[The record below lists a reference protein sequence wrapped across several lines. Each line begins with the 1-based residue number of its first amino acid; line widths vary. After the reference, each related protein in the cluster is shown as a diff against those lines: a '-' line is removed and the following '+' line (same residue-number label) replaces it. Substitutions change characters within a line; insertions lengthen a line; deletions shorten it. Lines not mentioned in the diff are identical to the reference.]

1 MGEQNVND
9 SSKAEDL
16 RAFVRYVLRDLKALD
31 EMIKAGAIESDII
44 RIGAE
49 QEFFLL
55 DEANRPAPVCEQMM
69 PLLKDV
75 DVTPELAKFNIELNA
90 PPFEFVDTCLTD
102 LEDFLLKGTDR
113 IRAAAE
119 ECGAT
124 ALLTGILP
132 TLTVT
137 DLSMENMSDSPRYRA
152 FNEALKHLRGGAFEF
167 RIKGTDELA
176 LSHDSVMIESCNTSF
191 QAHIQVAPD
200 TFAESY
206 NIAQLV
212 AAPVLAAGT
221 NSPVLFGQRLWR
233 ETRLALFQQSMDT
246 RKASRHQRET
256 SPRVSFGN
264 DWVKKDVLE
273 ILREDIA
280 RFRVLMGMPIKENP
294 FEAIAAGR
302 APQLDALRL
311 HNGTVYRWNRPCY
324 GAVGNKAHLR
334 IENRILPAGPTVVD
348 QVANMAFWLGLM
360 IGGRKAFKD
369 LPTRVGFDDARGN
382 LTDAARHGLGAHFN
396 WLDGA
401 QPSAQKLILEEL
413 LPVARSGLAE
423 RNVATKDIDKFLGII
438 ESRVST
444 GLTGSQ
450 WILSSLASM
459 KNTGSK
465 TECLSAVTAGMRN
478 RQEENVPVHKWSL
491 ATIAEAGGWKQHYK
505 RVEQYMSTE
514 LFTVNENE
522 AVDLVA
528 CLMDW
533 RHVRHVPVE
542 DDDNRLVGIVSHRT
556 LLRLVANSWST
567 DTGEPVPVKDIMH
580 TDLVTIGP
588 EVTTLEVIRL
598 MREHKVACL
607 PVVEDGRLIGLVTE
621 FDLVIIAAPM
631 LERAL
636 RD

>member
-1 MGEQNVND
+1 MGEQNVSD
-9 SSKAEDL
+9 SQQAEEL
-16 RAFVRYVLRDLKALD
+16 RTFVRYVLRDLRAL
-31 EMIKAGAIESDII
+31 EVMIESNRIESDVV

-49 QEFFLL
+49 QEFFLV
-55 DEANRPAPVCEQMM
+55 DEAHRAAPVCEKMI
-69 PLLKDV
+69 PLLSDI
-75 DVTPELAKFNIELNA
+75 DVTPELARFNIELNA
-90 PPFEFVDTCLTD
+90 PPLEFVGSCLSD
-102 LEDFLLKGTDR
+102 LEDYLLKGTYR
-113 IRAAAE
+113 VREVAKE
-119 ECGAT
+119 FGAR

-132 TLTVT
+132 TLSISE
-137 DLSMENMSDSPRYRA
+137 LGMENMSDSPRYRA
-152 FNEALKHLRGGAFEF
+152 FNEALQRLRGGAFEF

-176 LSHDSVMIESCNTSF
+176 LSHDSVMIEACNTSF
-191 QAHIQVAPD
+191 QAHIQVSPES
-200 TFAESY
+200 FAESY

-246 RKASRHQRET
+246 RKTSRHQRET
-256 SPRVSFGN
+256 SPRVSFGTR
-264 DWVKKDVLE
+264 WVKNDIVE

-280 RFRVLMGMPIKENP
+280 RFRVLLGMPIEENP
-294 FEAIAAGR
+294 FEAIEANR
-302 APQLDALRL
+302 PPRLDALRL

-324 GAVGNKAHLR
+324 GAIDGKAHIR

-360 IGGRKAFKD
+360 VGGKKAFRD
-369 LPTRVGFDDARGN
+369 LPDHMNFDDARGN
-382 LTDAARHGLGAHFN
+382 LTDAARHGLGAHFS
-396 WLDGA
+396 WLDGR
-401 QPSAQKLILEEL
+401 QPSAQSLILDEL
-413 LPVARSGLAE
+413 LPVARQGLE
-423 RNVATKDIDKFLGII
+423 LRRIDPADTEKYLGLI
-438 ESRVST
+438 EARVSS

-459 KNTGSK
+459 KGKGSK
-465 TECLSAVTAGMRN
+465 TECLAAVTAGMRV
-478 RQEENVPVHKWSL
+478 RQEENKPVHTWGL
-491 ATIAEAGGWKQHYK
+491 ADIDESGGWKKHYQ
-505 RVEQYMSTE
+505 RVDQYMSTE

-542 DDDNRLVGIVSHRT
+542 DDDNRLVGILSHRT

-567 DTGEPVPVKDIMH
+567 ESGAPVPVKDIMH
-580 TDLVTIGP
+580 TDLATIGP
-588 EVTTLEVIRL
+588 NGTTLEVIAL
-598 MREHKVACL
+598 MRERKVACL

-621 FDLVIIAAPM
+621 FDLIKIAAPL

-636 RD
+636 QE